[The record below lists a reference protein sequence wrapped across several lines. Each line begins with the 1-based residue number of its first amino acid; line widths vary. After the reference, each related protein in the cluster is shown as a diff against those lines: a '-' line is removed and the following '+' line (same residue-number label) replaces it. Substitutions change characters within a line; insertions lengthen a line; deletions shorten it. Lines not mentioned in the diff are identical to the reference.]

1 MLGKIMATVR
11 RTRKVKKDEYTV
23 QEESKNTAP
32 QCTHCAEPSL
42 LVDSDGKVVIQ
53 PHKKAI
59 LNRLSRIAGQVNG
72 VSRMVEKDRY
82 CIDILTQISAIRSA
96 LDAVS
101 TQLLTDHTKGC
112 VRQAVLEDGG
122 EAAMTELLNVI
133 KKMR

>member
-1 MLGKIMATVR
+1 MATVK
-11 RTRKVKKDEYTV
+11 RTRKVKQASEVEHDVAIKQSSPAV
-23 QEESKNTAP
+23 Q
-32 QCTHCAEPSL
+32 CVHCADQQI
-42 LVDSDGKVVIQ
+42 VDDAGKIVIQ

-82 CIDILTQISAIRSA
+82 CIDILTQISAVRSA

-101 TQLLTDHTKGC
+101 TQLLADHTNGC
-112 VRQAVLEDGG
+112 VRKAVLEDGG
-122 EAAMTELLNVI
+122 EDAITELLNII